1 MRKCNTTYQSLS
13 FNIDEL
19 FSAYTRINIL
29 RKIEIPSIEFWRTLD
44 NVLFLFKFVF
54 YIVRFLNPRLWI
66 IDYEI
71 SEVNQK

>member
-1 MRKCNTTYQSLS
+1 MRKCNTTYQSFP

-44 NVLFLFKFVF
+44 NVLFSIPVCVLYVTF
-54 YIVRFLNPRLWI
+54 YESVGI

>member
-1 MRKCNTTYQSLS
+1 MRKCNTTYQSFP

-54 YIVRFLNPRLWI
+54 YILRFLNPSII